1 MVTITLYRGTG
12 LSMDVAVDFN
22 VDPINY
28 LVRFERFTFDTNQL
42 FNFSYFII
50 EKEFKSSNYDYCSI
64 RDGNEYYYFF
74 IDSFEFIRENKTKV
88 NIIMDYANTYYNKY
102 SIDDGFLIRSNIN
115 LQAKQKYESRS
126 RIIEVVRELSPP
138 YPSGNSKCWYVYG
151 IVHRQ
156 TFDKNYIFELKV
168 SYPDQVYDINWNN
181 LITFDGFVP
190 ENIINLWLSPF
201 KLYTNDW
208 NTLSEQTADIF
219 KIYELQMFYQQ
230 ILFDDFKYEIENVHL
245 VDSPIKET
253 GITDLH
259 GNLIWS
265 TQEEMDIY
273 ADIYCYPLIA
283 IDTFK
288 WLCVINDN
296 ERALSKTF
304 TIPCENLSF
313 YSDSYK
319 DYEVLLKPFQKAKRD
334 AQLNYEVA
342 MNIGQMGKEG
352 MNWTGLGI
360 MKGSNPAIAA
370 VTGIGGQALSTV
382 VTYYATQELNN
393 KLEVI
398 ENKQSYL
405 QPDSMNSMGTSVTD
419 ISYELKQVCLVEIGR
434 DTNTEHNYYSQLS
447 LVGNDYNYYI
457 NFDSRLKE
465 YISDDTYIQGRFN
478 VSGLPIAGINQ
489 IKSRLLNGLYFR
501 GVHI

>member
-1 MVTITLYRGTG
+1 
-12 LSMDVAVDFN
+12 MDVASDLN
-22 VDPINY
+22 SDPINF
-28 LVRFERFTFDTNQL
+28 LIRFEKYTFETNQL
-42 FNFSYFII
+42 FNFSYFTI

-88 NIIMDYANTYYNKY
+88 NIIMDYANTYYNKF
-102 SIDDGFLIRSNIN
+102 SIEDGFLIRTTIN
-115 LQAKQKYESRS
+115 LPAKQKYESRS
-126 RIIEVVRELSPP
+126 RIMTVLRELSPP
-138 YPSGNSKCWYVYG
+138 YESGNSNAWYVYG
-151 IVHRQ
+151 IVHRA
-156 TFDKNYIFELKV
+156 TYDKNYIFEIKV

-181 LITFDGFVP
+181 LITWEDFVP
-190 ENIINLWLSPF
+190 DNIINLWLSPF

-208 NTLSEQTADIF
+208 NTLSPQTADVF

-230 ILFDDFKYEIENVHL
+230 ILFDEFKYVIEDVSM
-245 VDSPIKET
+245 VDDPTHET

-265 TQEEMDIY
+265 TQEAMNVVVN
-273 ADIYCYPLIA
+273 IYCYPLIA

-296 ERALSKTF
+296 ERDLSRTF

-360 MKGSNPAIAA
+360 MKGSNPALAA
-370 VTGIGGQALSTV
+370 VTGVGGQAVSTI

-393 KLEVI
+393 KLETI

-434 DTNTEHNYYSQLS
+434 DTNTRHNYASQKYT
-447 LVGNDYNYYI
+447 VGDDYNYYI
-457 NFDSRLKE
+457 NFDAYLKN
-465 YISDDTYIQGRFN
+465 YIEDETFIQGRFI
-478 VSGLPIAGINQ
+478 VKGLPIAGINQ

-501 GVHI
+501 GVST